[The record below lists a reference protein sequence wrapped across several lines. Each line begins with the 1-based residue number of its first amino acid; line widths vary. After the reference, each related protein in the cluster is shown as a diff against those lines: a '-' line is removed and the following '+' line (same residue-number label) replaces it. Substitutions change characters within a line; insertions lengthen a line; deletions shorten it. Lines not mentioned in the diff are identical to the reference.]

1 MGEYGKLKSVRS
13 RKIDYGRSFN
23 ENICFTNEQ
32 EAEAAIIKIN
42 QYKGWATELPKLL
55 QKTKQNNAEPQNATQ
70 SNIKRQAKYSRE
82 GRTRKIKRRHTI
94 IERRNQSTGNPKQ

>member
-32 EAEAAIIKIN
+32 EAEAAIIKI
-42 QYKGWATELPKLL
+42 
-55 QKTKQNNAEPQNATQ
+55 
-70 SNIKRQAKYSRE
+70 S
-82 GRTRKIKRRHTI
+82 
-94 IERRNQSTGNPKQ
+94 

>member
-1 MGEYGKLKSVRS
+1 MTQDQTCSTFYSTEHQIKECTKEKNILVKCKGKWYTFNKRELKEIMGEYGKLKSVRS

-42 QYKGWATELPKLL
+42 
-55 QKTKQNNAEPQNATQ
+55 
-70 SNIKRQAKYSRE
+70 
-82 GRTRKIKRRHTI
+82 
-94 IERRNQSTGNPKQ
+94 

>member
-1 MGEYGKLKSVRS
+1 MMGEYGKLKSVRS

-55 QKTKQNNAEPQNATQ
+55 QKTKQCRTTKCNTEQHKETGKVQQRGQNQ
-70 SNIKRQAKYSRE
+70 KD
-82 GRTRKIKRRHTI
+82 
-94 IERRNQSTGNPKQ
+94 